1 MNERVSRYLSNRG
14 FTACGRPTRDRFV
27 KDSSANPPT
36 LKKVGETDQQALID
50 SFKNECD
57 VERIVA
63 RFQAGD
69 ASVLQRAQGLFYD
82 ATNFANEFTEQ
93 MNVAA
98 LAKQFWENASDE
110 ARSQFGSL
118 EAYIDAFVKSNL
130 PDQPSS
136 DEAPEEVSSDEGGA
150 V

>member
-14 FTACGRPTRDRFV
+14 FTACGSPTRDRFV
-27 KDSSANPPT
+27 KDSSTNPPT

-57 VERIVA
+57 VERIIA

-69 ASVLQRAQGLFYD
+69 SSALQRVQGLFYD
-82 ATNFANEFTEQ
+82 ATNVPNEFTEQ
-93 MNVAA
+93 MNAAA

-118 EAYIDAFVKSNL
+118 EAYIDAFVESNL
-130 PDQPSS
+130 PVQPSS
-136 DEAPEEVSSDEGGA
+136 DQAPDQDSSGEGGA